1 MLSNDKMIIGSD
13 KKNYVWKKF
22 RGRKMSRFLTP
33 EEMVRKRERNKRLF
47 YVSIPLIGALIGAV
61 IALFSNMI

>member
-1 MLSNDKMIIGSD
+1 
-13 KKNYVWKKF
+13 
-22 RGRKMSRFLTP
+22 MSRFLTP
-33 EEMVRKRERNKRLF
+33 EEMVRKREINKRLF